1 MLLEHL
7 SKTVFVNGVGNVV
20 LTRRKTCKRLLIRI
34 NMNREVN
41 VSIPYRVSLDD
52 GERFLLEKIDWI
64 KDTSQK
70 IKTKQESRTIFDEN
84 TEFSTQQRKLVI
96 RRISGPKF
104 QLEFLKDTILIN
116 VPISLNIQESL
127 VQKSIKKILV
137 HAFRLEAAENL
148 PQRVAFLAKK
158 HGFNFEQVRVKN
170 ASSRWGSCSFR
181 NNINLNIHL
190 IRLPE
195 ELSDYVIIHELVHTV
210 HKNHGPHFWDL
221 LEKTAGNAK
230 EKANM
235 LRNFHL
241 HEFF

>member
-1 MLLEHL
+1 MENI
-7 SKTVFVNGVGNVV
+7 SKTVFINGVGNVV

-52 GERFLLEKIDWI
+52 GERFLFEKIDWI

-70 IKTKQESRTIFDEN
+70 IKTKQARTIFNEN
-84 TEFSTQQRKLVI
+84 TQLKTQHRKLVI

-104 QLEFLKDTILIN
+104 QLELLKDTILIN
-116 VPISLNIQESL
+116 VPISLNIEELL
-127 VQKSIKKILV
+127 VQKSIKKILI
-137 HAFRLEAAENL
+137 HAFRVEAAEFL
-148 PQRVAFLAKK
+148 PKRVAILAEK
-158 HGFNFEQVRVKN
+158 HGFNYEQVRVKN

-210 HKNHGPHFWDL
+210 HKNHGPRFWDM

-230 EKANM
+230 EKANQ
-235 LRNFHL
+235 LKSFHL